1 MDIVDHQHDATTMLG
16 EFQQH
21 PVNHRLPVEV
31 RRRSWRLILDRAGS
45 LTDGVEQ
52 GKPEK
57 LCILLVMPHRHRSD
71 AMRLIRAVC
80 PGAQQRCLPA
90 ASRRRDDR
98 HLPRCRAVETGEEIV
113 ASDHSG
119 SVHATFTYLLLPIA
133 HSRRHDRG
141 LPWPTLGNSEIQADS
156 QLAAKH
162 YPSGRDFSALTA
174 VCEWRAASR
183 ASSVRLATPTFAY
196 ACERCALTA
205 LRDINSSRAMS
216 GLFRPWLASSTT

>member
-21 PVNHRLPVEV
+21 PVDHRLPVEV

-57 LCILLVMPHRHRSD
+57 LRILLVMPHRHRSD
-71 AMRLIRAVC
+71 AMRPIRAVC

-90 ASRRRDDR
+90 ASRRRNDR
-98 HLPRCRAVETGEEIV
+98 HLPRCRVVETGDEIV

-119 SVHATFTYLLLPIA
+119 SVHVTFT
-133 HSRRHDRG
+133 S
-141 LPWPTLGNSEIQADS
+141 PWPACLSSTADS
-156 QLAAKH
+156 TVTVSRSRSPVAYARQQRRYWSTVDYRKCGAV
-162 YPSGRDFSALTA
+162 GRCVERPPVPWLRTKSPA
-174 VCEWRAASR
+174 AASI
-183 ASSVRLATPTFAY
+183 F
-196 ACERCALTA
+196 
-205 LRDINSSRAMS
+205 I
-216 GLFRPWLASSTT
+216 